1 MKFGSLPV
9 GDAEGCVLAH
19 TLRVG
24 EEVLKKG
31 RVLGPA
37 DLGKLR
43 AAGHVE
49 VVCARLEPG
58 DVAED
63 AAAARVAAVVA
74 GAGVTVAAPAT
85 GRANLFAA
93 TRGLVAIDRQG
104 VDRLNRV
111 DESVTL
117 ATVAP
122 HRVVDAGEMVGT
134 VKIIPFAVADEV
146 LARCATGPLVSVVP
160 FRPVRVGLVLTQ
172 LPGANQRLLDRAG
185 ASQRTRVERLGGT
198 LARELRVPH
207 RTDAIAAA
215 IDQLVDYDLVLILG
229 ASAIVD
235 RHDVVPAA
243 VVRAGGAIDHL
254 GMPVDPGNLLLLA
267 HRGQTTIVGVPG
279 CARSLKPSG
288 FDWVL
293 ERLVA
298 GVEVTRADLMS
309 MGVGGLLV
317 EAPSRPQP
325 RVGPEAPPHVPVV
338 GAVVLAAGRSQRMG
352 ENKLLLPLD
361 GVPIVARVVGEV
373 LGAGVRPVV
382 VVTGH
387 EAESVRAAL
396 AGQPVGF
403 AHNPDY
409 TSGLAGSLRVG
420 LAALGDV
427 DGALIC
433 LGDMPLVTRGHIGA
447 LLRAFD
453 PDGDHTIYI
462 PTWERKRGNPILWA
476 RHHFAEM
483 SAIAG
488 DVGAK
493 GLLDQHAGA
502 VKLVPVDDAGVTVDV
517 DTPQAFDELRRR

>member
-1 MKFGSLPV
+1 MKFGPV
-9 GDAEGCVLAH
+9 PIGEAEGCVLAH

-24 EEVLKKG
+24 DGVLKKG
-31 RVLGPA
+31 RVLGAA

-43 AAGHVE
+43 AAGHAD
-49 VVCARLEPG
+49 VVCARLERG

-63 AAAARVAAVVA
+63 AAAARVGAAVA
-74 GAGVTVAAPAT
+74 GTGVTVAPPAT

-93 TRGLVAIDRQG
+93 KRGVVVIDRDG

-122 HRVVDAGEMVGT
+122 HAVVDAGEMVGT
-134 VKIIPFAVADEV
+134 VKIIPFAVSEEV
-146 LARCATGPLVSVVP
+146 LARCAIGPLVSVAP
-160 FRPVRVGLVLTQ
+160 FCPVRAGLVLTQ
-172 LPGANQRLLDRAG
+172 LPGVGERLLDRAG
-185 ASQRTRVERLGGT
+185 ASQQTRVERLGGT
-198 LARELRVPH
+198 LVRELRVPH
-207 RTDAIAAA
+207 RTDAIVAA
-215 IDQLVDYDLVLILG
+215 IDQLNDCDVILILG

-235 RHDVVPAA
+235 RDDVVPAA

-254 GMPVDPGNLLLLA
+254 GMPVDPGNLLLLG
-267 HRGQTTIVGVPG
+267 HRGDTTIIGVPG
-279 CARSLKPSG
+279 CARSLKTSG

-293 ERLVA
+293 ERLAA
-298 GVEVTRADLMS
+298 GIALTRADLMS

-325 RVGPEAPPHVPVV
+325 RVGPETPPHAPVV

-352 ENKLLLPLD
+352 QNKLLLPLE

-387 EAESVRAAL
+387 EAEAVRAAL
-396 AGQPVGF
+396 VGQPVGF
-403 AHNPDY
+403 VHNPDY
-409 TSGLAGSLRVG
+409 ASGLAGSLRVG
-420 LAALGDV
+420 LGALGDV
-427 DGALIC
+427 DGALIV
-433 LGDMPLVTRGHIGA
+433 LGDMPLVTRHHIGA
-447 LLRAFD
+447 LVRAFD
-453 PDGDHTIYI
+453 PDGDHTIYV

-476 RHHFAEM
+476 RRHFGEM

-493 GLLDQHAGA
+493 GLLDEHADA
-502 VKLVPVDDAGVTVDV
+502 IELVPVDDAGVTVDV
-517 DTPQAFDELRRR
+517 DTPQAFDDLRRR